1 MNQKY
6 TTEEL
11 EKLHAELYSILKEID
26 RVCSKHHIPYFII
39 GGTAIGALYDG
50 AILPWDDDVDIG
62 MKRADYNRFLEV
74 APQELG
80 PSFFLSWL
88 GTDPHS
94 PYYFAKVKKNG
105 TLFVEEMF
113 RKVPMHPGIFVDIF
127 PFDRIP
133 DNKWLRTIQ
142 HEAAKFLFCC
152 LLGKEVWMWKHC
164 GKCEIAHPTNR
175 GFLPCLLN
183 KMVDLVLPKKV
194 IYRLLVFTQ
203 SCFNS
208 VKTQYYNNVM
218 TKTDRI
224 AEQLLANLHPVKFGP
239 LTVSA
244 PSDMEGFLRYNYPT
258 LHRYNGE
265 EQAQVNNHY
274 PAALSFSQETY
285 KEEQA

>member
-88 GTDPHS
+88 GTDPRS

-183 KMVDLVLPKKV
+183 RLVDLVLPKKV

-208 VKTQYYNNVM
+208 VKTKYYNNVM

-224 AEQLLANLHPVKFGP
+224 AEQLLANLHPVKFGS

-244 PSDMEGFLRYNYPT
+244 PNDMEGFLRYNYPT
-258 LHRYNGE
+258 LHRYNEE

-274 PAALSFSQETY
+274 PTALSFSQETY